1 MAIDDLVAYCNH
13 RWRVEHGIAEDLLS
27 AGPRRVSARLRGIE
41 FSSRFDAVRLA
52 EAPAVIVGHLARLRT
67 RLSKTAGSYDPESP
81 PAGNDPAEIVSFD
94 RLCRTLHL
102 LNYLNWRVDESA
114 SLFLDVQA
122 RHILSVRNGHG
133 SCFASVIH
141 RCGLVPS
148 QTVLTTSSVFA
159 ACPGEYLRRLADG
172 IANYRDRGYR
182 IGLSVTEVPLTK
194 PLTNFLCYTAPD
206 YMVLNSAALDVYR
219 DTNPAFVA
227 SQLRRLKGLVDGFGG
242 QVMIEGV
249 LEESLFELVRAS
261 QIPLVQGSFFENRRR
276 RNPALRVTATGD
288 QDAHV

>member
-1 MAIDDLVAYCNH
+1 MAIEDLVAYCNH

-27 AGPRRVSARLRGIE
+27 AGARRVSARLRGIE

-67 RLSKTAGSYDPESP
+67 RLSKTAGSHDADS
-81 PAGNDPAEIVSFD
+81 AVGNDPAEIVSFD

-122 RHILSVRNGHG
+122 RHILSVPKCHG
-133 SCFASVIH
+133 SYFASVIH
-141 RCGLVPS
+141 RCGLLPS
-148 QTVLTTSSVFA
+148 QIVLTTSSVFA
-159 ACPGEYLRRLADG
+159 ACPGDYLRRLADG
-172 IANYRDRGYR
+172 MANYRDRGYR
-182 IGLSVTEVPLTK
+182 LGLSVTELPLSNS
-194 PLTNFLCYTAPD
+194 LTNFLCYTAPD
-206 YMVLNSAALDVYR
+206 YIVLNGEALDVYR
-219 DTNPAFVA
+219 NTNPAFVS
-227 SQLRRLKGLVDGFGG
+227 SQLKRLRGLADGFGG
-242 QVMIEGV
+242 EVMIEGV
-249 LEESLFELVRAS
+249 SEESLFELVRAS

-276 RNPALRVTATGD
+276 RSATLRTTATGD